1 MNCPHARR
9 RSGPLESGFTLIEL
23 LVVIAII
30 GVLASMLLPA
40 LSKAKEQGRKTQ
52 SLNNLR
58 QIGVATAMYAE
69 DSNGVFHHVNGSAP
83 NHGMWTA
90 NPRSE
95 AILAADHP
103 QAYWGIGY
111 AEYLG
116 GAFGAR
122 KVFRCPSARH
132 VDEWREDGFRFPAD
146 FWLSSSYSLN
156 AFVVTPPE
164 GGRGPRKLASIQ
176 SPATTIFCQDGA
188 ESRMEGP
195 TDSIGLF
202 PGQTEIL
209 TQWKYGLA
217 SLYPEQPMEDE
228 WWRHNGS
235 GNILWITGS
244 VTSIKKNK
252 GVDYRWYTGEP
263 PVEMPRF

>member
-1 MNCPHARR
+1 MNRLPAAC
-9 RSGPLESGFTLIEL
+9 RSRSPKSGFTLIEL

-40 LSKAKEQGRKTQ
+40 LSKAKEQGRKAQ

-69 DSNGVFHHVNGSAP
+69 DNNGSFHNVNGGAP

-95 AILAADHP
+95 AILPADHP

-116 GAFGAR
+116 GVQSAR

-132 VDEWREDGFRFPAD
+132 VDEWREDGLRFPAD

-156 AFVVTPPE
+156 QFVVTPPA
-164 GGRGPRKLASIQ
+164 GGRGPRKLADIQ

-188 ESRMEGP
+188 ESKMEGP

-217 SLYPEQPMEDE
+217 SLYPEQPMENE

>member
-1 MNCPHARR
+1 MNCPSAWR
-9 RSGPLESGFTLIEL
+9 RSGLKPSGFTLIEL

-30 GVLASMLLPA
+30 AVLAGLLLPA
-40 LSKAKEQGRKTQ
+40 LAKAKEQGRKAQ

-58 QIGVATAMYAE
+58 QIGVATALYAE
-69 DSNGVFHHVNGSAP
+69 DNNGTFHNVNGSAP

-95 AILAADHP
+95 AILPADHP

-111 AEYLG
+111 LEYLG
-116 GAFGAR
+116 GVGSGR

-132 VDEWREDGFRFPAD
+132 VDEWREDGLRFPAD

-156 AFVVTPPE
+156 QFVVTPPA
-164 GGRGPRKLASIQ
+164 GGRGPRKLSDIQ
-176 SPATTIFCQDGA
+176 SPATTIFSQDGA
-188 ESRMEGP
+188 ESKMEGP

-217 SLYPEQPMEDE
+217 SLYPEQPMENE

-235 GNILWITGS
+235 GNVLWITGS
-244 VTSIKKNK
+244 VNSIKKNK